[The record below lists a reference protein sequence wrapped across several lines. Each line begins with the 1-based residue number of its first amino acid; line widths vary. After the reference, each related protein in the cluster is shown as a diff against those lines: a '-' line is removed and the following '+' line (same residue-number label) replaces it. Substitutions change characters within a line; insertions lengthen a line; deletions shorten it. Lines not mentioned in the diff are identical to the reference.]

1 MLGATA
7 APDTPVLPPCRCWSA
22 EDSLARW
29 LVRPTRARSGGRE
42 MHPGGKRKEKE
53 KGEKKEKKKGEREKR
68 ERERK
73 EEEGLVVYAVF
84 DFLMYAR

>member
-1 MLGATA
+1 MQK
-7 APDTPVLPPCRCWSA
+7 VLTLFGGPPR
-22 EDSLARW
+22 EPFFRVGKL
-29 LVRPTRARSGGRE
+29 PTDDGPRAGSVGRE

-53 KGEKKEKKKGEREKR
+53 KGEKREKKKGEREKR

>member
-1 MLGATA
+1 
-7 APDTPVLPPCRCWSA
+7 
-22 EDSLARW
+22 
-29 LVRPTRARSGGRE
+29 